1 MATKTKNRA
10 DAESAE
16 LRIAAEKFASSN
28 KVWAAIQ
35 NAIINRETFAT
46 AEKDPEAFFAL
57 HGAKLPKGLALDIF
71 SLPPRQLPSPDWFP
85 FVLEFHSCRTF
96 WVRECDD
103 SSPPR
108 CTFKQQTICF
118 GFQVRPR
125 IPFPRA

>member
-1 MATKTKNRA
+1 MATKAINKA
-10 DAESAE
+10 GAERSE

-35 NAIINRETFAT
+35 NATISREAFAI
-46 AEKDPEAFFAL
+46 AEKNPEAFFAS

-71 SLPPRQLPSPDWFP
+71 SHPPRQLPSPDWFP

-108 CTFKQQTICF
+108 CTFKQQTISF